1 MPDKEGS
8 DDEKK
13 STKSVVNKRQKQMLN
28 QEDYLPEEGYDIA
41 RDMGRVPKT
50 KDKKDAT
57 TLPQSKREKIK
68 GDTPMQKEF
77 KKKYGKKAT
86 ALDAVKQ
93 KYKGQ
98 IMDLKKEEL
107 DLTQVAEAFGG
118 HIVEQQQQQDE
129 REQNRKKYN
138 EKEKEMKQ
146 QRRLE
151 AEAEKKKFRTDL
163 ARSGNMKTAEMDKRF
178 TGARYDEAPFGRTP
192 RKYKKGK
199 FAEIRQKLEVG
210 HKDGLPTKQGV
221 LSRLKGRISSIARR
235 DLESTDKKIRQRG
248 QKFSGGL
255 GAKNVQAVL
264 DKIGSQK
271 IDTSGKSLGRT
282 LKKYSDLTE
291 PTIKSKVTG
300 GKLPMPGG
308 YDADGGR
315 TGTPKQ
321 QKAYDAAVQRGKDKF
336 FKQVGKRGSMG
347 TGLHPTETDLQFK
360 FDKAQLEVGGRVSP
374 KMTQK
379 QRDKVITDIA
389 KSKTIDAKPLP
400 KVYDAKASKELGTD
414 VFRRKRTK
422 ISRDKT
428 RAGKII
434 DTPTRR
440 VKLVKSFVGDKE
452 PKVSDLKVG
461 KKELQ
466 KNLNQKRFARI
477 RRGAS
482 IRARKGLRFIKRN
495 PLTTAIGASF
505 AKDTFFPPKIGLP
518 PMPKGGTV
526 GKRTAG

>member
-13 STKSVVNKRQKQMLN
+13 STKSVVNKKQKQMLN
-28 QEDYLPEEGYDIA
+28 QEDYIPEEGYDIA
-41 RDMGRVPKT
+41 RDEGRVRPS

-57 TLPQSKREKIK
+57 TMPVSDEMRKTHKKNNGPSALELV
-68 GDTPMQKEF
+68 
-77 KKKYGKKAT
+77 KKKYE
-86 ALDAVKQ
+86 
-93 KYKGQ
+93 GQ

-107 DLTQVAEAFGG
+107 DLTKVAEAFGG
-118 HIVEQQQQQDE
+118 HIVEATREENQRRYAEKEDMMKDE
-129 REQNRKKYN
+129 RKN
-138 EKEKEMKQ
+138 EAKRE
-146 QRRLE
+146 RRAFRTSLAKGANMTTRE
-151 AEAEKKKFRTDL
+151 LDKKF
-163 ARSGNMKTAEMDKRF
+163 K
-178 TGARYDEAPFGRTP
+178 GAKYDEAPFGRTT
-192 RKYKKGK
+192 REYGKGK
-199 FAEIRQKLEVG
+199 SPKFTEVRQKLEVG
-210 HKDGLPTKQGV
+210 KDGLPTKQGV
-221 LSRLKGRISSIARR
+221 MNRLRGRIASAAKR
-235 DLESTDKKIRQRG
+235 DLKSTDKEIRQRG

-255 GAKNVQAVL
+255 GVKNVQNVL

-321 QKAYDAAVQRGKDKF
+321 QKTYDAAVQRGKDKF

-347 TGLHPTETDLQFK
+347 TGMHPTETDLQFK
-360 FDKAQLEVGGRVSP
+360 FDKAQSEVGGRVSP

-379 QRDKVITDIA
+379 QRDQVITDIA
-389 KSKTIDAKPLP
+389 RSKTMNAKSAPVNIP
-400 KVYDAKASKELGTD
+400 NVIKTKRKTKV
-414 VFRRKRTK
+414 
-422 ISRDKT
+422 
-428 RAGKII
+428 I

-440 VKLVKSFVGDKE
+440 VQLKKAFVGDKE
-452 PKVSDLKVG
+452 PKVSDLKVS
-461 KKELQ
+461 KKTLQ

-495 PLTTAIGASF
+495 PLTTAIGASL

-518 PMPKGGTV
+518 PMPKGGKV

>member
-41 RDMGRVPKT
+41 RDEGRVRPS

-57 TLPQSKREKIK
+57 TMPVSDEMKKTRKVNK
-68 GDTPMQKEF
+68 GPSALELV
-77 KKKYGKKAT
+77 KK
-86 ALDAVKQ
+86 

-107 DLTQVAEAFGG
+107 DLTKVAEAFGG
-118 HIVEQQQQQDE
+118 HIVEATRDE
-129 REQNRKKYN
+129 IQKRYN
-138 EKEKEMKQ
+138 EKEDMMKDE
-146 QRRLE
+146 RKLE
-151 AEAEKKKFRTDL
+151 AKRKRRAFRTDL
-163 ARSGNMKTAEMDKRF
+163 AKSANMTTRELDKKF
-178 TGARYDEAPFGRTP
+178 KGAKYDEAPFGRTP
-192 RKYKKGK
+192 REYGKGRSPK
-199 FAEIRQKLEVG
+199 FTEIRQKLEVG
-210 HKDGLPTKQGV
+210 KDGLPTKQGV
-221 LSRLKGRISSIARR
+221 INRLQGRLASTARR
-235 DLESTDKKIRQRG
+235 DLESTDKEIRKRG

-255 GAKNVQAVL
+255 GVKNRQAVL

-321 QKAYDAAVQRGKDKF
+321 QKRYDAAVQKGKDKF
-336 FKQVGKRGSMG
+336 FADVGKRGSMG
-347 TGLHPTETDLQFK
+347 TGMHPTETDLQFK

-379 QRDKVITDIA
+379 QRDQVITDIA
-389 KSKTIDAKPLP
+389 KSKTMNAKSAPVNIP
-400 KVYDAKASKELGTD
+400 NIIKTKRKTKV
-414 VFRRKRTK
+414 
-422 ISRDKT
+422 
-428 RAGKII
+428 I

-440 VKLVKSFVGDKE
+440 VQLKKGFVGDKE
-452 PKVSDLKVG
+452 PKVSDFKVD
-461 KKELQ
+461 KKTLQ
-466 KNLNQKRFARI
+466 KNLNQKRFNRI
-477 RRGAS
+477 KRGAS
-482 IRARKGLRFIKRN
+482 VKARGLLRFIKRN

-505 AKDTFFPPKIGLP
+505 AKDTFLPPKIGLP
-518 PMPKGGTV
+518 PMPKGGKV

>member
-41 RDMGRVPKT
+41 RDEGRVRPS

-57 TLPQSKREKIK
+57 TMPVSDEMKKTRKVNK
-68 GDTPMQKEF
+68 GPSALELV
-77 KKKYGKKAT
+77 KK
-86 ALDAVKQ
+86 

-107 DLTQVAEAFGG
+107 DLTKVAEAFGG
-118 HIVEQQQQQDE
+118 HIVEATRDE
-129 REQNRKKYN
+129 IQKRYN
-138 EKEKEMKQ
+138 EKEDMMKDE
-146 QRRLE
+146 RKLE
-151 AEAEKKKFRTDL
+151 AKRKRRAFRTDL
-163 ARSGNMKTAEMDKRF
+163 AKSANMTTRELDKKF
-178 TGARYDEAPFGRTP
+178 KGAKYDEAPFGRTP
-192 RKYKKGK
+192 REYGKGRSPK
-199 FAEIRQKLEVG
+199 FTEIRQKLEVG
-210 HKDGLPTKQGV
+210 KDGLPTKQGV
-221 LSRLKGRISSIARR
+221 INRLQGRLASTARR
-235 DLESTDKKIRQRG
+235 DLESTDKEIRKRG

-255 GAKNVQAVL
+255 GVKNRQAVL

-321 QKAYDAAVQRGKDKF
+321 QKRYDAAVQKGKDKF
-336 FKQVGKRGSMG
+336 FADVGKRGSMG
-347 TGLHPTETDLQFK
+347 TGMHPTETDLQFK

-379 QRDKVITDIA
+379 QRDQVITDIA
-389 KSKTIDAKPLP
+389 KSKTMNAKSAPVNIP
-400 KVYDAKASKELGTD
+400 NIIKTKRKTKV
-414 VFRRKRTK
+414 
-422 ISRDKT
+422 
-428 RAGKII
+428 I

-440 VKLVKSFVGDKE
+440 VQLKKGFVGDKE
-452 PKVSDLKVG
+452 PKVSDLKVS
-461 KKELQ
+461 KKTLQ

-518 PMPKGGTV
+518 PMPKGGKV

>member
-41 RDMGRVPKT
+41 RDEGRVRPS

-57 TLPQSKREKIK
+57 TMPVSDEMKKTRKVNK
-68 GDTPMQKEF
+68 GPSALELV
-77 KKKYGKKAT
+77 KK
-86 ALDAVKQ
+86 

-118 HIVEQQQQQDE
+118 HIVEQQQDK
-129 REQNRKKYN
+129 REQDKKRYD
-138 EKEKEMKQ
+138 EKEDMMKDE
-146 QRRLE
+146 RRLE
-151 AEAEKKKFRTDL
+151 AKRKRKAFRTDL
-163 ARSGNMKTAEMDKRF
+163 AKGANMTTTELDKKF
-178 TGARYDEAPFGRTP
+178 KGAKYDEAPFGRTP
-192 RKYKKGK
+192 REYGKGRSPK
-199 FAEIRQKLEVG
+199 FTEIRQKLEVG
-210 HKDGLPTKQGV
+210 KDGLPTKQGV
-221 LSRLKGRISSIARR
+221 MNRLKGRIASTARR
-235 DLESTDKKIRQRG
+235 DLESTDKEIRKRG
-248 QKFSGGL
+248 QQFSGGL
-255 GAKNVQAVL
+255 GVKNVQNVL

-271 IDTSGKSLGRT
+271 IDTSGKSLQKT
-282 LKKYSDLTE
+282 LKKYSDATE

-300 GKLPMPGG
+300 GRLPMPGG

-321 QKAYDAAVQRGKDKF
+321 QKAYDAKVQKGKDKF
-336 FKQVGKRGSMG
+336 FADIGKRGSMG
-347 TGLHPTETDLQFK
+347 TGMHPTETDLQFK

-389 KSKTIDAKPLP
+389 KSKTMDAKSAPVNIP
-400 KVYDAKASKELGTD
+400 NVIKTKRKTKV
-414 VFRRKRTK
+414 
-422 ISRDKT
+422 
-428 RAGKII
+428 I

-440 VKLVKSFVGDKE
+440 VQLKKGFVGDKE
-452 PKVSDLKVG
+452 PKVSDVKSLS
-461 KKELQ
+461 KKDA
-466 KNLNQKRFARI
+466 KKMIMQKRIARI
-477 RRGAS
+477 RKGAS
-482 IRARKGLRFIKRN
+482 MRARGLMRSIRRN
-495 PLTTAIGASF
+495 PLATAIGVSF
-505 AKDTFFPPKIGLP
+505 GKDTFFPPKIGLP
-518 PMPKGGTV
+518 PMPKGGMV